1 VWWRTKGRGKT
12 AGSRATSTRV
22 EHGQLGWLESML
34 SLFREL
40 VERTSSTR
48 FVPCPRPGVSYQVG
62 LSYRCNNKDYK
73 HPCRTNPHSLSC
85 ISSGF
90 WTCGVKLQLFC
101 AQLVCR
107 TILSYR
113 TNPNNSPPNHTHHT
127 QHTQPCL
134 RPRPW
139 KLASRRSLLSVPNSP
154 SSNDNV
160 PSAKRSSHRR
170 VRVEMQQRYVEE
182 GHTKVRPPLTQ
193 PAHLSLALAY

>member
-1 VWWRTKGRGKT
+1 
-12 AGSRATSTRV
+12 
-22 EHGQLGWLESML
+22 
-34 SLFREL
+34 LFREL
-40 VERTSSTR
+40 VERTSSKR
-48 FVPCPRPGVSYQVG
+48 FVPCPRPGVSYQVQ
-62 LSYRCNNKDYK
+62 LSYRCNNKD
-73 HPCRTNPHSLSC
+73 PNILVELIRTRSLASLLVSGLVVSSSSC
-85 ISSGF
+85 SALS
-90 WTCGVKLQLFC
+90 WSVAPFC
-101 AQLVCR
+101 Q
-107 TILSYR
+107 YR
-113 TNPNNSPPNHTHHT
+113 TKPNNSPPNHTHHT

-182 GHTKVRPPLTQ
+182 GHIEVRPPLTQ